1 MELHCYNTV
10 NKMLFPDKDIKT
22 SESKLIRT
30 LSVDGK
36 NLQLRD
42 ELDDNTNIF
51 DLDSISLLIGENG
64 TGKTYFLNQVIN
76 EFKSSHIGAFTGGC
90 EIDFFDIPGNDVKD
104 ETRYWGVVYFSPI
117 PFRERY
123 ASSKRFVDASPVFGR
138 GMKTNNLNES
148 KEVLEYFKIE
158 PTSQI
163 EYRINIKAILK
174 SILDEIFKLSER
186 RIKYILKKS
195 LATIDIIKL
204 DKLIREQISESEEI
218 EEFITLTAKRKELFG
233 ILVEELYNHLNSDKD
248 DIKIIS
254 AFITVNGLKKSNKIR
269 NSTAINILN
278 SLLNGHDI
286 LKRHEIKSFETFESE
301 RVKVESFLKYISQNF
316 SFTEYMRFPVDAYKG
331 EMLLIDFEVEN
342 YFDFKLTQM
351 SSGQLAIIHQMG
363 LISKAI
369 KQLAEKGTNKILL
382 MIDEGDAYLH
392 LEWQRNY
399 ILKLNEF
406 LSKVKHINKLLYL
419 QLILATHSPLLATDI
434 PKKFICPM
442 DKAGATSGFASPIHL
457 LLNESFGTKTIGEF
471 ASQRINKTVK
481 NIKKKNISKKDLLV
495 INSIDNDILKREIM
509 KLTPLM
515 ADIK

>member
-1 MELHCYNTV
+1 M
-10 NKMLFPDKDIKT
+10 
-22 SESKLIRT
+22 IRT

-36 NLQLRD
+36 KLELRD
-42 ELDDNTNIF
+42 EPDDNSNIF
-51 DLDSISLLIGENG
+51 DVDSISLLIGENG

-90 EIDFFDIPGNDVKD
+90 EIDFFNVPSYDVKN

-123 ASSKRFVDASPVFGR
+123 ASSKRFIDASPYYGR
-138 GMKTNNLNES
+138 GIRINNLNES
-148 KEVLEYFKIE
+148 REILEYFKIE
-158 PTSQI
+158 PVSQI
-163 EYRINIKAILK
+163 EYRINTKAILK
-174 SILDEIFKLSER
+174 SILDEVFKLSER
-186 RIKYILKKS
+186 RIKYILKELS
-195 LATIDIIKL
+195 TTNEIIKI
-204 DKLIREQISESEEI
+204 DKLIRDKINENEEMDDAI
-218 EEFITLTAKRKELFG
+218 KIAVKRKELLG
-233 ILVEELYNHLNSDKD
+233 ILVDELYNYLNSDRD
-248 DIKIIS
+248 DIKKIS
-254 AFITVNGLKKSNKIR
+254 TFITINGLKKSNKIR

-278 SLLNGHDI
+278 FLLNGHDA
-286 LKRHEIKSFETFESE
+286 LKRHEIKSLETFEIE
-301 RVKVESFLKYISQNF
+301 RTKVESFLKYIRQDF

-342 YFDFKLTQM
+342 YFDFKLVEM
-351 SSGQLAIIHQMG
+351 SSGQLAIIHQMS

-369 KQLAEKGTNKILL
+369 KQLAAKGTKKILL

-399 ILKLNEF
+399 IFKINEF
-406 LSKVKHINKLLYL
+406 LNKVKHINNLSFL

-442 DKAGATSGFASPIHL
+442 DKADATSGFASPIHL

-481 NIKKKNISKKDLLV
+481 NIKENNISEKDLLV
-495 INSIDNDILKREIM
+495 IKSIDNDILEREIM
-509 KLTPLM
+509 KLIPLSG
-515 ADIK
+515 DIK